1 MVNKVANWFAVLGCL
16 CFLAGIWPRSGHAE
30 QLTVCTFT
38 HGPTAQMDEQVAR
51 SVFARLNLPYSIVPV
66 KPRFDAKP
74 LSKHKL
80 SELLE
85 KTCDLFMGIPVSGID
100 PGFVRGLSISAP
112 YLDTSFVRFSIEP
125 RAAGRT
131 LAVAY
136 GTPAQLIAAEEK
148 DATFDV
154 ENSSAE
160 VIAAVVAGKAASGII
175 WYPSLVAYR
184 RQHRDIRFDVS
195 ATHSQVANWQ
205 IGFIADGRNS
215 KLIGRL
221 TAAIEA
227 LVKSGALPAITS
239 PWTAQLA
246 EAAQPG
252 RSRGSVETAA
262 PTEAGAS
269 GARSPETADV
279 SGAGPVSQYANE
291 QALAGAKLY
300 VSRCAKC
307 HGDHLQGNVGPA
319 LQGPA
324 FAPKKG
330 STITIAGVYQFL
342 ETNMPAD
349 MPGKLKPNEYA
360 SIMAF
365 LLHRNG
371 YQPTGKI
378 LTPDQA
384 ENEQSEFDSYAP

>member
-16 CFLAGIWPRSGHAE
+16 CFLVGIWPRSGHAE
-30 QLTVCTFT
+30 QPIVCTFT
-38 HGPTAQMDEQVAR
+38 HSPTAQMDEQVAR
-51 SVFARLNLPYSIVPV
+51 SVFARLNLPYKLVPI
-66 KPRFDAKP
+66 KPRFDAEP

-85 KTCDLFMGIPVSGID
+85 KTCDLFMGIPLSGID

-125 RAAGRT
+125 RAAGST
-131 LAVAY
+131 VAVAY

-148 DATFDV
+148 DAAFDV
-154 ENSSAE
+154 ENSSAG
-160 VIAAVVAGKAASGII
+160 VFAAVVAGKAASGII

-195 ATHSQVANWQ
+195 ATRSKVANWQ
-205 IGFIADGRNS
+205 IGFIADGRNA

-227 LVKSGALPAITS
+227 LVKSGALPAITA

-252 RSRGSVETAA
+252 RPQAIITTAA
-262 PTEAGAS
+262 LG
-269 GARSPETADV
+269 GARLPEVADV
-279 SGAGPVSQYANE
+279 SSSGPVSRYASE

-349 MPGKLKPNEYA
+349 MPGKLKPKEYA

-371 YQPTGKI
+371 YQPTGKT
-378 LTPDQA
+378 LTSDQA
-384 ENEQSEFDSYAP
+384 ENEQSEFDSFTP